1 LGGSRLID
9 KMRQEAIRFEIDMME
24 KEIVYL
30 KGKIRTKAKKAYYKL
45 LKSCVIQLELDKPI
59 YLIRS
64 E

>member
-1 LGGSRLID
+1 MIN
-9 KMRQEAIRFEIDMME
+9 KMRNEAIRFEIDMME

-30 KGKIRTKAKKAYYKL
+30 KGKRRLRAKRAYYKL

-59 YLIRS
+59 FLMRS